1 MEQGTLTDERKACLR
16 GQCFAD
22 DQPGTVLRDFEVL
35 LDFLGRD
42 GVVAGGGTTCF
53 PSIALWSWI
62 GS

>member
-22 DQPGTVLRDFEVL
+22 DQPGTVLGDFEVL